1 MERGMRMRKVNNKG
15 FTLVEMMIVLG
26 ISAII
31 LTLVV
36 FSYNVINNANVQKSA
51 RRLENVIRIART
63 RCMTKGTKRGELK
76 LYQQNGN
83 IYAVL
88 GEDSVPELICSSGVT
103 MKSLATADYGTKPQV
118 MEASAA
124 PIPVYPGIS
133 LKFNTSGT
141 VQTYAGNPNNV
152 FLLNNGGRS
161 YQVVVYYETGSV
173 EVNMY

>member
-1 MERGMRMRKVNNKG
+1 MERGMCMRKGNNKG

-31 LTLVV
+31 LTIVV

-83 IYAVL
+83 IYAVI
-88 GEDSVPELICSSGVT
+88 GEDPLPELICNSGVT
-103 MKSLATADYGTKPQV
+103 MESLATTDYGLNPIS

-124 PIPVYPGIS
+124 AIPPYPGIS

-141 VQTYAGNPNNV
+141 VQTYAGDPNNV
-152 FLLNNGGRS
+152 FLLHNGGRN
-161 YQVVVYYETGSV
+161 YEVIVYRETGSI
-173 EVNMY
+173 EVNLY